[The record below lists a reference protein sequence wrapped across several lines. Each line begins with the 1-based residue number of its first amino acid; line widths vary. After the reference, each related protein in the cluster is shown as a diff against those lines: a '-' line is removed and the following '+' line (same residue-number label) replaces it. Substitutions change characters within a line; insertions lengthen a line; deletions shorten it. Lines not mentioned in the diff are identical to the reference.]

1 MANKKKKTPP
11 VKKPAVKKT
20 PVPKT
25 ASQKVDEAQKVSKT
39 FAPINTT
46 DRQAKSSFLAT
57 ARRRATR
64 RLSLRRLVL
73 SLGFIV
79 LVTVGGILLFD
90 LFSQQNNGSATNQIR
105 SAFSGEELKDYTSP
119 ENKFTIL
126 MPGLPTISKSNGK
139 SDGKDIPITTYERVI
154 ENGSKNYT
162 FAVFNYGDVQLD
174 EPKALEAALNNALQN
189 TPGAEIVSAKPG
201 KYGELNALEAAYNV
215 SDKEKVYES
224 HIRYVIKGSVM
235 YAMIL
240 IGSDQATFDHYANS
254 LRLN

>member
-1 MANKKKKTPP
+1 MANKKKAGQS
-11 VKKPAVKKT
+11 KKVATKKDYT
-20 PVPKT
+20 PKT
-25 ASQKVDEAQKVSKT
+25 ASQKKDEAQKVTKS
-39 FAPINTT
+39 FAPINST
-46 DRQAKSSFLAT
+46 DRQVKSSFLST
-57 ARRRATR
+57 ARQRATR

-79 LVTVGGILLFD
+79 LVAVAGTLLIN
-90 LFSQQNNGSATNQIR
+90 LFSQQTNGSATNQIR

-126 MPGLPTISKSNGK
+126 MPGLPTIARTSAKSQ
-139 SDGKDIPITTYERVI
+139 GKDIPITTYKRIV

-162 FAVFNYGDVQLD
+162 FAVFDYGDIQLD
-174 EPKALEAALNNALQN
+174 EPKALESALNNALQN
-189 TPGAEIVSAKPG
+189 TPGAQIVSSKAG

-224 HIRYVIKGSVM
+224 HIRYVIKGSTM

-254 LRLN
+254 LKFN